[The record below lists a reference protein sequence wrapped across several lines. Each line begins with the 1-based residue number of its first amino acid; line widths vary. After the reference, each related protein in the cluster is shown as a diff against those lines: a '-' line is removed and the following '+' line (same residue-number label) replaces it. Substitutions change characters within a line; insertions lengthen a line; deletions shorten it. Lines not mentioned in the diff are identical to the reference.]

1 MQPIIGLCWTATNS
15 CWQDAV
21 TVKGKVMRNLNLSLS
36 RGFTLIELMIVVAII
51 GILAAVAM
59 PAYTDY
65 VTRGYLTE
73 ATSALPAARANMEQF
88 FQDNRQY
95 TTAGT
100 FTSPC
105 ANIHGGSLNTSRW
118 TFDCTSTATTYTIT
132 ATGVSTGPV
141 NGFSYSIND
150 ANVQNTVSMK
160 SGWGTGSSTCWST
173 KKGGGC

>member
-1 MQPIIGLCWTATNS
+1 
-15 CWQDAV
+15 
-21 TVKGKVMRNLNLSLS
+21 MRNLNLSLS

-95 TTAGT
+95 TTVGT

-105 ANIHGGSLNTSRW
+105 ANINAHSMDTTRW
-118 TFDCTSTATTYTIT
+118 AYLCTVFTATAYTIT
-132 ATGVSTGPV
+132 ATGAGPV
-141 NGFSYSIND
+141 NGFVYSIDQN
-150 ANVQNTVSMK
+150 NVQSTVSMK